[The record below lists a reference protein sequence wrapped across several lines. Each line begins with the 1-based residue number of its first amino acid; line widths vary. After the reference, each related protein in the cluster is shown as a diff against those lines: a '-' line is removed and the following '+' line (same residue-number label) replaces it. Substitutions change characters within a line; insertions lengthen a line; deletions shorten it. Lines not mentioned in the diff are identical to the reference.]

1 MNDSLLQQQKSLFR
15 THNKQNVH
23 NVQQTSY
30 KQFMIMGPGAD
41 PITELEIL
49 TTQLNKTCTNLSVD
63 SCAKFL
69 CCTTSVKNLELHE

>member
-15 THNKQNVH
+15 THKKQNVH

-41 PITELEIL
+41 SITDLEIL

-69 CCTTSVKNLELHE
+69 CCTTSVKKLELHE